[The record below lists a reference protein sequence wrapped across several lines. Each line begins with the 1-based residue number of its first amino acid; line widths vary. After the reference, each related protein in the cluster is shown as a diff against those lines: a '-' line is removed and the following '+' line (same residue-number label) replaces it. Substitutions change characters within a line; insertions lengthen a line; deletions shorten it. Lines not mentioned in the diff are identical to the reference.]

1 MSSVFCLVA
10 DVEGILTSC
19 GFRGYSVYLGM
30 SRVFCLVVDIERILS
45 SCGCRGYSV

>member
-19 GFRGYSVYLGM
+19 GFRGYSVYLQM
-30 SRVFCLVVDIERILS
+30 SRVFCLDEDAEGILS
-45 SCGCRGYSV
+45 SCRCRG